1 MKKFICRNCGVVNE
15 ASKEALASS
24 SDWLQCALPT
34 GFEWILPAGKI
45 SPIVGDPIY
54 ISGFGEHLSYE
65 EYLNKYGI
73 DPEIAYKLMRGKNV
87 SRIFSEQLQSAGRKV
102 SKESK
107 DGKESKDSKDSSDG
121 KAGKS
126 RSDGRNKEQSWL
138 DEDDW
143 TL

>member
-1 MKKFICRNCGVVNE
+1 LKKFICRNCGAVNQ
-15 ASKEALASS
+15 ASEEALASEG
-24 SDWLQCALPT
+24 DWLECALPT

-54 ISGFGEHLSYE
+54 ISGNGEHLSRE

-73 DPEIAYKLMRGKNV
+73 DPEIAYRLMRGKNV
-87 SRIFSEQLQSAGRKV
+87 SRILSEQRQRRECREDKSATSSKNGKVGSADRRK
-102 SKESK
+102 EH
-107 DGKESKDSKDSSDG
+107 
-121 KAGKS
+121 
-126 RSDGRNKEQSWL
+126 WL

>member
-15 ASKEALASS
+15 ASKEALAAS

-54 ISGFGEHLSYE
+54 ISGLGEHLSYE

-73 DPEIAYKLMRGKNV
+73 DPEIAYNLMRGKNV
-87 SRIFSEQLQSAGRKV
+87 SRIFSVQLQSSGRK
-102 SKESK
+102 EGN
-107 DGKESKDSKDSSDG
+107 DGKASKNTSDG
-121 KAGKS
+121 KKK
-126 RSDGRNKEQSWL
+126 DQSWL